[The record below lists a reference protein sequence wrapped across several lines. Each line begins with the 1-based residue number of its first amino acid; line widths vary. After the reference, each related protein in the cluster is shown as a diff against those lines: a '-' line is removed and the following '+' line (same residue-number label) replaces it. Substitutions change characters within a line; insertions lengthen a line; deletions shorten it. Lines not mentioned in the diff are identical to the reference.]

1 MVSYAPGERVTTDFR
16 KASFFGEVKVLK
28 RWDDDLCFLELVELG
43 LEEEKE
49 VGAFLLLRRDSC
61 WSISRMMWLKKAA
74 DGGAQVKDSP
84 SMKRDILGEDEGDA
98 MVVLVYGE
106 GECRGQGGYGTMMI
120 K

>member
-1 MVSYAPGERVTTDFR
+1 MVSYAPGERVMTDFR
-16 KASFFGEVKVLK
+16 KASFFVEVKVLK
-28 RWDDDLCFLELVELG
+28 RWDDDLCFLELAWLG

-49 VGAFLLLRRDSC
+49 VEAFLLLRRDSC

-106 GECRGQGGYGTMMI
+106 GECRGQGGDGTMI
-120 K
+120 NK